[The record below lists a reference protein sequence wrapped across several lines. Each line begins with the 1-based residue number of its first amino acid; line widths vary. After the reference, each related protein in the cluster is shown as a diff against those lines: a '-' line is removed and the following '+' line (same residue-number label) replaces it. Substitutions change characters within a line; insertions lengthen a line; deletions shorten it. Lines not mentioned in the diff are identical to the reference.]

1 MRTTV
6 AGPERPI
13 VAWRNALLVIF
24 GVCGFSLG
32 GWMARMPAVKQSLGI
47 DTAQT
52 GLVISALAIGSIIG
66 LSFAGWLVGRFGTR
80 AVIGWTLIGMPL
92 GLILAGFGTSVAAN
106 FFVTYAGFLVYGI
119 ALGKCDVAMNVSGAL
134 NERALGKTFM
144 PILHALF
151 STGALVGAGFGA
163 LTESIGAPLI
173 VHALLLAAG
182 ILIPG
187 IIVVRHIRS
196 SASDDEPEPSRVSPR
211 EIWGDWRTY
220 LLGLVVLGMAL
231 AEGSATD
238 WLAVAMVDGHGT
250 DNATGALVFAL
261 FMVAMTIGRLIGG
274 PILDRF
280 GRVPVLQVSAL
291 LAAIGLGVFIFA
303 PNMTIAIASVVL
315 WGLGCAL
322 GFPTGM
328 SAAAD
333 DPRTASARVSAVA
346 LIGYVAYL
354 AGPPALGF
362 LGEQVGILL
371 ALTLVLGAIIVSG
384 LSSPAAREPRAMD
397 RD

>member
-1 MRTTV
+1 M
-6 AGPERPI
+6 
-13 VAWRNALLVIF
+13 
-24 GVCGFSLG
+24 
-32 GWMARMPAVKQSLGI
+32 
-47 DTAQT
+47 
-52 GLVISALAIGSIIG
+52 
-66 LSFAGWLVGRFGTR
+66 
-80 AVIGWTLIGMPL
+80 
-92 GLILAGFGTSVAAN
+92 
-106 FFVTYAGFLVYGI
+106 
-119 ALGKCDVAMNVSGAL
+119 CDVAMNVSGAL

-144 PILHALF
+144 PVLHALF

-163 LTESIGAPLI
+163 LTETLDAPLL
-173 VHALLLAAG
+173 VHALVIAAG
-182 ILIPG
+182 LLIPG
-187 IIVVRHIRS
+187 LIAARHIRS
-196 SASDDEPEPSRVSPR
+196 AANDTEPAPSRVSPR
-211 EIWGDWRTY
+211 EIWGDPRTY

-303 PNMTIAIASVVL
+303 PNMTIAVASVVL

-322 GFPTGM
+322 GFPTGR

-384 LSSPAAREPRAMD
+384 LSSPAAREPSGRHP
-397 RD
+397 RP